1 MDDGGIREKFS
12 TIFDDFN
19 HRNAKIVRIGDR
31 QRSTKES
38 IFRVNETTIDDQY
51 WVEYAIHV
59 YFEES
64 TPCLNLVTKNF
75 SKDRYLS
82 LIKSVALLSPLNR
95 IYVAEWKIF
104 ETFGRRC
111 NVCVINS

>member
-1 MDDGGIREKFS
+1 MRNFQPSS
-12 TIFDDFN
+12 TILT
-19 HRNAKIVRIGDR
+19 IVTRRLYGYAIDKGQRR
-31 QRSTKES
+31 QS

-51 WVEYAIHV
+51 WMEYAIHV

-82 LIKSVALLSPLNR
+82 LIKSVVLLSPLKR

-104 ETFGRRC
+104 ETFGRY
-111 NVCVINS
+111 SPM